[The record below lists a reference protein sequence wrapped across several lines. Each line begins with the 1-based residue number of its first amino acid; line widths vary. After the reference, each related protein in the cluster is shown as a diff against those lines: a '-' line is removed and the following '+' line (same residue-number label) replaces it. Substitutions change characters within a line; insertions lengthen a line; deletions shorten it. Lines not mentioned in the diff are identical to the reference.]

1 MFIYYYIT
9 IILCIYYITYN
20 ICNIMI
26 TLIILYYSDDNMI
39 NNNIFRNSLH
49 LIKLTVKKL
58 INATLNFSPPSI
70 SFVKSSQFQYISVYF
85 VFVFFLINSSFLTK
99 SGIFSF
105 FLTYSTFNQQNFYF
119 NFEI

>member
-1 MFIYYYIT
+1 
-9 IILCIYYITYN
+9 
-20 ICNIMI
+20 MI

-85 VFVFFLINSSFLTK
+85 VFVFF
-99 SGIFSF
+99 
-105 FLTYSTFNQQNFYF
+105 FN
-119 NFEI
+119 